1 MDYVNFKQNEDFQVL
16 LTLEE
21 IIPLTLLG
29 KEKKSKSLKKKII
42 LTCVIIRTLYLND
55 NNSCFYLH

>member
-1 MDYVNFKQNEDFQVL
+1 MVIYVLKYYPLMDYVNFKQNEDFQVL

-29 KEKKSKSLKKKII
+29 KEKKSKSLKKK
-42 LTCVIIRTLYLND
+42 
-55 NNSCFYLH
+55 SF